1 MAGKFELYTDDSGM
15 HRFRLKASN
24 GTVVVTGDP
33 QENRDDCLKSIESIR
48 KLAPYAEL
56 KETAAG
62 AASAAR

>member
-1 MAGKFELYTDDSGM
+1 M

-24 GTVVVTGDP
+24 GSVVVTGDP
-33 QENRDDCLKSIESIR
+33 YENRDDCIRSIESIR

-62 AASAAR
+62 PA

>member
-1 MAGKFELYTDDSGM
+1 MAGKFELYTDESGM

-24 GTVVVTGDP
+24 GSIVVTGDP

-62 AASAAR
+62 PA

>member
-1 MAGKFELYTDDSGM
+1 MAGRFELYTDESGM

-33 QENRDDCLKSIESIR
+33 QESRDECIRSIESIR

-56 KETAAG
+56 KETASRPA
-62 AASAAR
+62 

>member
-24 GTVVVTGDP
+24 GTIVVTGDP
-33 QENRDDCLKSIESIR
+33 EDSRDDCLKSIESLR

-56 KETAAG
+56 KEAAAG
-62 AASAAR
+62 PA